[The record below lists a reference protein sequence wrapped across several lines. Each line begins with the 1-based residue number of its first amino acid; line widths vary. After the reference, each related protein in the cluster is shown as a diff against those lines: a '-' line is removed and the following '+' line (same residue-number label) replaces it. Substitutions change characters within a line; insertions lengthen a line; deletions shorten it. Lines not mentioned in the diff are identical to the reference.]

1 MVKETEDSTLTLN
14 DYTVVRL
21 KDFLHH
27 LGLKI
32 TGSKAELIQRLTD
45 ANKQAGRDAMYVPD
59 ISDEPDEPEYLMSHE
74 EIQQDE
80 AREAANIR
88 PRGTIPR
95 ETTREIPDDVQR
107 EMDLL
112 RRERDLLERELS
124 LTRREIN
131 ASPLSASSSGGR
143 SAASSM
149 SIRAIGDLLSEFHG
163 DDTFWKWEK
172 QIQLLRTTYNLDDN
186 RREYS

>member
-1 MVKETEDSTLTLN
+1 MEDSILTLN
-14 DYTVVRL
+14 DYTVVKL

-27 LGLKI
+27 LGLKT

-59 ISDEPDEPEYLMSHE
+59 IPDEPEYLMSHE
-74 EIQQDE
+74 EIRQDE
-80 AREAANIR
+80 AGEAANIR

-95 ETTREIPDDVQR
+95 ETTRGIPDDVQR

-112 RRERDLLERELS
+112 RRERDLLERELN
-124 LTRREIN
+124 LTRRETN
-131 ASPLSASSSGGR
+131 ASQFSASSSSGH
-143 SAASSM
+143 SVASSM

-172 QIQLLRTTYNLDDN
+172 QI
-186 RREYS
+186 